1 MNHNDL
7 PAFSGKCEDVVI
19 DPPHS
24 DRGCRLRPPPRSRNR
39 RPDPVGTLR
48 GCRSPVAVPRAPC
61 TRWISTASRPT
72 PPRAATID
80 GAPCRT
86 GRHCAGRLRQVH

>member
-1 MNHNDL
+1 MAGCVPIPADATGNRIRSIPARL
-7 PAFSGKCEDVVI
+7 PLPSG
-19 DPPHS
+19 S
-24 DRGCRLRPPPRSRNR
+24 TPRSLY
-39 RPDPVGTLR
+39 PLDQY
-48 GCRSPVAVPRAPC
+48 C
-61 TRWISTASRPT
+61 SRPT